1 MVRCAV
7 LSTQSHG
14 SDIEKFVSEFAQ
26 DHAELG
32 AALNGFS
39 LNESDHLSAAI
50 ERTGQA
56 VDATY
61 MSTTRLVRYHHF
73 LEDFIA

>member
-1 MVRCAV
+1 VCSFTLA
-7 LSTQSHG
+7 
-14 SDIEKFVSEFAQ
+14 DYAQ

-39 LNESDHLSAAI
+39 LNESGQLSTAI

-61 MSTTRLVRYHHF
+61 MSTTRLVCPIEQQFCSELSFYAPVTRP
-73 LEDFIA
+73 